1 MFSLLLNALVRVRPF
16 HVHFTVHRVRCGRRI
31 WRPVLLLRAG
41 NPMSKSVCQAT
52 GRTAQALHTLRRAP
66 GCGSLL
72 QVKVLALR
80 TISLSSETRVRQCIL
95 SIQSI
100 HLQSTLC
107 QQAALLIFT
116 IETAIIY
123 TKVPAH
129 YSIQPLFETHS

>member
-52 GRTAQALHTLRRAP
+52 GRTAQALHAAPTRAP

-72 QVKVLALR
+72 QVEVLA
-80 TISLSSETRVRQCIL
+80 
-95 SIQSI
+95 
-100 HLQSTLC
+100 
-107 QQAALLIFT
+107 
-116 IETAIIY
+116 
-123 TKVPAH
+123 
-129 YSIQPLFETHS
+129 